1 MAEVEF
7 WCNTFYWGAGF
18 HFQVASGSSLKE
30 ILRRNFL
37 KEALCMKS
45 TSFYSTFVIKLLN
58 ITWRKSGSC
67 NGVGH
72 GLCHSWSLQQ
82 VFEILTLVKGSP
94 RGPSGEKPA
103 YQWKRCE
110 RLGFN
115 PWGGKIPWKKAW
127 QPIQLFLAVE
137 SQGQRSLAGHS
148 PYDHKELDTTEA
160 S

>member
-1 MAEVEF
+1 MDCSKKAWKSMILTGELRVGYGGEWVESDG
-7 WCNTFYWGAGF
+7 WGGILICYTFYWGVGF

-72 GLCHSWSLQQ
+72 GLCHPWSLQQ

-94 RGPSGEKPA
+94 RGPSGEEPA

-115 PWGGKIPWKKAW
+115 PWGGKIPWKKA
-127 QPIQLFLAVE
+127 
-137 SQGQRSLAGHS
+137 
-148 PYDHKELDTTEA
+148 
-160 S
+160 